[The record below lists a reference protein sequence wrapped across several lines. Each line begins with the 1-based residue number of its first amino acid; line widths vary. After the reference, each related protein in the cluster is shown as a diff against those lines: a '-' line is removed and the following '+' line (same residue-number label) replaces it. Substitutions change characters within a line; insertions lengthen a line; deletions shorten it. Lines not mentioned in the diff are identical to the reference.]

1 MRIYKNDIIKASAIS
16 TGADRGVLLCS
27 ITDSGFTSIAG
38 VISAVKDRLPNEDHK
53 KMVFEILNDTKKST
67 EDIIIAEHMK
77 RVVVSYYHYSRKEKD
92 RMSSQTDYVW
102 ETKNEEMFKYF
113 EARRTKVFYSQIR
126 AMCRFYGKK
135 NVRKYKKL

>member
-53 KMVFEILNDTKKST
+53 KMVFEILNDTKST
-67 EDIIIAEHMK
+67 EDIIIAEQK
-77 RVVVSYYHYSRKEKD
+77 YCNKE
-92 RMSSQTDYVW
+92 
-102 ETKNEEMFKYF
+102 
-113 EARRTKVFYSQIR
+113 
-126 AMCRFYGKK
+126 
-135 NVRKYKKL
+135 

>member
-53 KMVFEILNDTKKST
+53 KMVFEILNDTKK
-67 EDIIIAEHMK
+67 EYG
-77 RVVVSYYHYSRKEKD
+77 RY
-92 RMSSQTDYVW
+92 
-102 ETKNEEMFKYF
+102 NNCG
-113 EARRTKVFYSQIR
+113 TKVFYTGIPEGSEHLFKDIYTAKADELYHHVLDKFGWAWR
-126 AMCRFYGKK
+126 DP
-135 NVRKYKKL
+135 KYKSETELCAMLKWAKEKGLTIEELSI

>member
-53 KMVFEILNDTKKST
+53 KMVFEILNDTKST
-67 EDIIIAEHMK
+67 EDIIIAEQK
-77 RVVVSYYHYSRKEKD
+77 YCNKWCVGC
-92 RMSSQTDYVW
+92 VW
-102 ETKNEEMFKYF
+102 C
-113 EARRTKVFYSQIR
+113 FYD
-126 AMCRFYGKK
+126 
-135 NVRKYKKL
+135 